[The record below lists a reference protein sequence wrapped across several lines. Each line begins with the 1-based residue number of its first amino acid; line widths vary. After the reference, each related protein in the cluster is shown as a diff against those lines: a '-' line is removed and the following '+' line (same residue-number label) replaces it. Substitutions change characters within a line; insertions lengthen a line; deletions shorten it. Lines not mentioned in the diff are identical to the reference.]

1 MPCSI
6 CGLRGHNRRTCPQ
19 LNIVPQADVHQ
30 ADVHQADVHQA
41 DVHQAD
47 VLQADVPQ
55 ADVPPGDIEIIETMI
70 IVEKCLREFVVQDRT
85 SEIDDEQIQIYESL
99 LNTKKKEV
107 KLVNL
112 ENRSFS
118 IFMVEGHSNLVNFKH
133 VNPIRKMGDIAPR
146 SIIPITSF
154 TGYRYILFDHESF
167 KNRNFYNEEWIS
179 YISVERDTDYLC
191 TLTIE
196 DNIPETININLIDK
210 DLSITRLNEQNKTLF
225 SMLKMDYLL
234 KEIIRL
240 GGMNNPNLEPIL
252 DLHQDIKLP
261 AIDPI
266 DMEAAGIPCVFTNM
280 N

>member
-1 MPCSI
+1 MTCSI

-19 LNIVPQADVHQ
+19 
-30 ADVHQADVHQA
+30 
-41 DVHQAD
+41 
-47 VLQADVPQ
+47 ADVPQ
-55 ADVPPGDIEIIETMI
+55 ADVPQADIEIIETMI
-70 IVEKCLREFVVQDRT
+70 IVEKCLREFVIQDRT
-85 SEIDDEQIQIYESL
+85 SEIDAEQIQMYESL

-118 IFMVEGHSNLVNFKH
+118 IFMVDGHSNLVNFRH
-133 VNPIRKMGDIAPR
+133 VNPIRKMGNIAPR

-154 TGYRYILFDHESF
+154 TGYRYILFDHESCGNNQLF
-167 KNRNFYNEEWIS
+167 NEEWIS
-179 YISVERDTDYLC
+179 RISVEMDNDYLC

-196 DNIPETININLIDK
+196 DNIPETININLIERPHGRY
-210 DLSITRLNEQNKTLF
+210 LSITRLNEKNKTLF
-225 SMLKMDYLL
+225 SMLKMNYLL
-234 KEIIRL
+234 KETIRL

-261 AIDPI
+261 ELDPI